1 MDLKQLRALVTVA
14 ETGNVTRAS
23 ALLNIVQPAVSRQ
36 LRLLEED
43 MGTLLFERGRHGME
57 LTANGKTMVEY
68 ARRILNEVARA
79 KAEIRPSQGPIGGI
93 VTIGLLASTADLL
106 SGPLVTAVAEKYPG
120 IRLRISVGYAGHLV
134 EWLAQG
140 EVDVALLYDQK
151 QTAALEVKTLL
162 EEPLWVVGPASAKLR
177 RNKPV
182 ELAQVV
188 KHPFVLPSAPHGLRA
203 LMEQAAT
210 LMGLEFNV
218 LAETNDLNVQK
229 TLVGDG
235 HGWTILPAVAV
246 ADDVARGVLSAAP
259 LAEPALLRKI
269 VLAAPAN
276 RQAMPPV
283 RAVVAVLLERMY
295 AAVRQNNWAGARW
308 LADQEK
314 A

>member
-43 MGTLLFERGRHGME
+43 MGTMLFERGRHGME
-57 LTANGKTMVEY
+57 LTEAGKTMVEY

-106 SGPLVTAVAEKYPG
+106 SGPLVTAVAQNYPG
-120 IRLRISVGYAGHLV
+120 IRLRLSVGYAGHLV
-134 EWLAQG
+134 DWLEQG

-151 QTAALEVKTLL
+151 QGPAMQVKTLL
-162 EEPLWVVGPASAKLR
+162 EEPLWVVGPASAGLR

-210 LMGLEFNV
+210 LMRLEFIV

-229 TLVGDG
+229 NLVVDG

-246 ADDVARGVLSAAP
+246 IDAVTRGVLSAAP

-269 VLAAPAN
+269 VLAASTN
-276 RQAMPPV
+276 RQATPPV
-283 RAVVAVLLERMY
+283 RCVVAALLECMH
-295 AAVRQNNWAGARW
+295 AAVRQNKWAGAHW
-308 LADQEK
+308 LAD
-314 A
+314 

>member
-14 ETGNVTRAS
+14 ETGNVTKAS

-43 MGTLLFERGRHGME
+43 MGTLLFDRGRHGME
-57 LTANGKTMVEY
+57 LTENGKTMVEY

-79 KAEIRPSQGPIGGI
+79 KAEIRPSEGPISGI

-106 SGPLVTAVAEKYPG
+106 SSALVTTVAQAYPG
-120 IRLRISVGYAGHLV
+120 IRLRISVGYAGHLM
-134 EWLAQG
+134 EWLEQG

-151 QTAALEVKTLL
+151 QTPALQVKALL
-162 EEPLWVVGPASAKLR
+162 EEPLWVVAPASARLR
-177 RNKPV
+177 RNKAL

-210 LMGLEFNV
+210 LMGLEFI
-218 LAETNDLNVQK
+218 LCAETNDLNVQK
-229 TLVGDG
+229 ALVIDG

-246 ADDVARGVLSAAP
+246 AHDVARGVLSAAP
-259 LAEPALLRKI
+259 LAEPALLRKV
-269 VLAAPAN
+269 VLAAPTS
-276 RQAMPPV
+276 RQATPPV
-283 RAVVAVLLERMY
+283 RCVVAALLECMKT
-295 AAVRQNNWAGARW
+295 AVQENKWAGARW
-308 LADQEK
+308 LAD
-314 A
+314 